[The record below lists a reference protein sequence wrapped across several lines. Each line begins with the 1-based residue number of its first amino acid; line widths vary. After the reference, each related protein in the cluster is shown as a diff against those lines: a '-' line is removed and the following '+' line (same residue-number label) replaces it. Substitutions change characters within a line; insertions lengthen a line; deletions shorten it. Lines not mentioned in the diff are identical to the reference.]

1 MITKGIAKYVYL
13 DSTEKFNGEDTG
25 KYTLTVSVDDKEVQA
40 LEKAGVK
47 VRTIKSY
54 DEEGNEDGGTY
65 RARKFSTKYPLSF
78 EMIKTVDGEAIG
90 HDFGAESKVEVL
102 WKKGNEHPQHGV
114 ATYLTAVKVHERT
127 EGYRSA
133 DEETSEFFA

>member
-25 KYTLTVSVDDKEVQA
+25 KYTLTVSVDDKEA
-40 LEKAGVK
+40 KTLEDAGVK
-47 VRTIKSY
+47 VRTIKT
-54 DEEGNEDGGTY
+54 EDGGSY
-65 RARKFSTKYPLSF
+65 KARKFSTKYPLSF
-78 EMIKTVDGEAIG
+78 EMIKTADGESIG
-90 HDFGAESKVEVL
+90 HDFGAESVVEVL

-133 DEETSEFFA
+133 DEETGEFFSA